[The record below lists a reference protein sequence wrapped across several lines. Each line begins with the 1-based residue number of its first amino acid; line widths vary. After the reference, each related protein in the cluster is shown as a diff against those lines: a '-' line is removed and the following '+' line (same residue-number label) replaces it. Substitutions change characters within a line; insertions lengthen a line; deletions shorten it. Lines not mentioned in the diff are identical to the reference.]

1 MVSLGYHLTNSLCF
15 PDFCEKLTMQSRMW
29 QVTTSGQLQELIA
42 GMQNLHYGPI

>member
-15 PDFCEKLTMQSRMW
+15 LDFCEKLTMQSRMW

-42 GMQNLHYGPI
+42 GMKNVHYGPI